1 MTVIVLI
8 LGLYIGFML
17 GLVFAYFM
25 LKDEGGDNRG

>member
-1 MTVIVLI
+1 MMLFLI

-17 GLVFAYFM
+17 GLVVAYFM